1 MVVMTV
7 GELILMPT
15 SSSYVANLAPAN
27 MRGRYMS
34 IYGLTW
40 NVAAAIA
47 PVMGGFLN
55 DALAPAATWYGG
67 MVIGL
72 FGMAGFYW
80 MAQKSLSTHPSQ
92 AGSY

>member
-1 MVVMTV
+1 
-7 GELILMPT
+7 
-15 SSSYVANLAPAN
+15 
-27 MRGRYMS
+27 
-34 IYGLTW
+34 
-40 NVAAAIA
+40 
-47 PVMGGFLN
+47 MGGFLN